1 MNAIL
6 ILTYIND
13 DRYNHNSCYRR
24 VSTIIQDNTIVTLY
38 VMLYYL
44 DKLFYLYNDA
54 CLIVAIPFSLQEC
67 IFEKTN

>member
-44 DKLFYLYNDA
+44 DKLSYL
-54 CLIVAIPFSLQEC
+54 L
-67 IFEKTN
+67 